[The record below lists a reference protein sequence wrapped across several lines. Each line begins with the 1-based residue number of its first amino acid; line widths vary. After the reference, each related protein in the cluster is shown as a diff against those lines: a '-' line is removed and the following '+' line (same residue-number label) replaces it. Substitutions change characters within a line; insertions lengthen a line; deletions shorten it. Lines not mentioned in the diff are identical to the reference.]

1 MIRPVFLIIFLIVGL
16 LFTVGYSFLPI
27 ITFTNT
33 VSNNNINASV
43 YINKLEVDV
52 EGKSNTVNYSD
63 LNINSNY
70 KSILQYLY
78 YGCILSSCLIGV
90 GIILSYLRMK
100 LFSKILFILIQMFI
114 SSFVSIILFIYY
126 STSFLENL
134 LSIPN
139 GIKQNLNQSFGNGGI
154 LIIVSYVILF
164 INYIFYSFIG

>member
-70 KSILQYLY
+70 KSELDIN
-78 YGCILSSCLIGV
+78 LIV
-90 GIILSYLRMK
+90 QCN
-100 LFSKILFILIQMFI
+100 LFDRYMDK
-114 SSFVSIILFIYY
+114 YA
-126 STSFLENL
+126 
-134 LSIPN
+134 
-139 GIKQNLNQSFGNGGI
+139 
-154 LIIVSYVILF
+154 YVEV
-164 INYIFYSFIG
+164 